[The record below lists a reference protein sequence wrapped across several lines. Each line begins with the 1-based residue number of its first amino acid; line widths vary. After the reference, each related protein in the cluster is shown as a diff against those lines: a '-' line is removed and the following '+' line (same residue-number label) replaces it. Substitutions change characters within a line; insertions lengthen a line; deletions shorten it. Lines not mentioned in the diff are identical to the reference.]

1 MRGRVTDLYVM
12 QMAVT
17 GDIKVGRSSDP
28 ERRLRQLQTGCP
40 HPLKIILTVP
50 DAGHLEKSIHRL
62 MDYRQIRRNGEWFSA
77 EALNELPPD
86 IYGLLNLEERDWWMK
101 T

>member
-1 MRGRVTDLYVM
+1 
-12 QMAVT
+12 
-17 GDIKVGRSSDP
+17 
-28 ERRLRQLQTGCP
+28 
-40 HPLKIILTVP
+40 
-50 DAGHLEKSIHRL
+50 